1 MRIILT
7 ILLCSIILAA
17 CSGPK
22 DTPLPRDLDKMDNI
36 KPAME
41 KLTAEEREL
50 AAGYIMRH
58 TIVAKLGGLFGGKK
72 AQESQTG

>member
-1 MRIILT
+1 MRILT
-7 ILLCSIILAA
+7 ILLVSIVLAA

-22 DTPLPRDLDKMDNI
+22 DTPLPRDLDKMDTI

-41 KLTAEEREL
+41 KLTPEEWEL

-58 TIVAKLGGLFGGKK
+58 TI
-72 AQESQTG
+72 